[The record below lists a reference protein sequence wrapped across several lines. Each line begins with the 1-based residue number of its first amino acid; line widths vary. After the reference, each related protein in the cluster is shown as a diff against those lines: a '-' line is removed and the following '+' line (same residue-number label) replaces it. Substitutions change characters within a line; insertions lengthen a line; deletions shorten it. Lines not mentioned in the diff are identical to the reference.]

1 VQEHDDF
8 FNHYISYMAD
18 SAGEVPAF
26 FNRWS
31 LIAGVGALLGR
42 KYYFSHGNFQINPNI
57 YCMLIGSPGTRKS
70 SAIKLMKKF
79 MLAAGYD
86 KIAASKTTKEKFIM
100 DLAGIGEEGESS
112 ADTKSIL
119 EQNLWGDDEAPKED
133 AELFVMADE
142 FNNFFG
148 NGNIEFISLLG
159 ELWDYEGIYESRT
172 KNFKAVKVHNPT
184 ISILGG
190 NTPTNLATAFPPE
203 VIGQGF
209 FSRILLIYGE
219 PNGRR
224 IAFPTVPSAKQ
235 SAEIVE
241 YLRRISALSGGITLT
256 TEAQKLLE
264 RIYSEFSGF
273 LDVRFES
280 YSNRRFNHL
289 IKLCL
294 ITAAS
299 RLATKIERAD
309 VIYANT
315 VLVHTEH
322 LMPKALGE
330 FGKSRNSDISHRVI
344 TLLENAEG
352 LMNFKD
358 IWKHVSS
365 DLEKQSDLA
374 TMIQNLVSADK
385 IQNVRIEG
393 FSGFLIKR
401 NLRLEHNTEF
411 VNFDLLTPE
420 ERKLSV

>member
-1 VQEHDDF
+1 MQAHDDF

-31 LIAGVGALLGR
+31 LISGIGALLGR
-42 KYYFSHGNFQINPNI
+42 KYYLSHGNFQINPNI

-70 SAIKLMKKF
+70 SAIKLLKKF
-79 MLAAGYD
+79 ILAAGYD
-86 KIAASKTTKEKFIM
+86 KIAASKTTKEKFLM
-100 DLAGIGEEGESS
+100 DLAGIGEDDSP
-112 ADTKSIL
+112 ADAQSIL
-119 EQNLWGDDEAPKED
+119 DQNLWGDEPEIKED

-142 FNNFFG
+142 FNNFLG

-172 KNFKAVKVHNPT
+172 KNFKAVKVQNPT

-190 NTPTNLATAFPPE
+190 NTPTNLATGFPPE
-203 VIGQGF
+203 VFGQGF

-219 PNGRR
+219 PNGRK
-224 IAFPTVPSAKQ
+224 IAFPTVPSAAAA
-235 SAEIVE
+235 SEIIE
-241 YLRRISALSGGITLT
+241 YLRRIKALQGGVSLS
-256 TEAQKLLE
+256 ERAQKLLE
-264 RIYSEFSGF
+264 RIYTEYTGF
-273 LDVRFES
+273 PDVRFES

-289 IKLCL
+289 IKVCL

-299 RLATKIERAD
+299 RLSNKIERAD

-315 VLVHTEH
+315 VLVHAEH

-344 TLLENAEG
+344 TLLESADG
-352 LMNFKD
+352 LMTFKD

-365 DLEKQSDLA
+365 DLEKMQDLA
-374 TMIQNLVSADK
+374 TMLQNLVSADK
-385 IQNVRIEG
+385 IQNVKVG
-393 FSGFLIKR
+393 ATAGFLVKR
-401 NLRLEHNTEF
+401 LLKLEHNTEF

-420 ERKLSV
+420 ERKLSL

>member
-1 VQEHDDF
+1 MQAHDDF

-31 LIAGVGALLGR
+31 LISGIGALLGR
-42 KYYFSHGNFQINPNI
+42 KYYLSHGNFQINPNI

-70 SAIKLMKKF
+70 SAIKLLKKF

-86 KIAASKTTKEKFIM
+86 KIAASKTTKEKFLM
-100 DLAGIGEEGESS
+100 DLAGIGEDDSS
-112 ADTKSIL
+112 ADTQSIL
-119 EQNLWGDDEAPKED
+119 DQKLWGDDPEIKED

-148 NGNIEFISLLG
+148 NGNIEFLSLLG
-159 ELWDYEGIYESRT
+159 ELWDCDGIYESRT
-172 KNFKAVKVHNPT
+172 KNFKAVKVYNPT
-184 ISILGG
+184 VSILGG
-190 NTPTNLATAFPPE
+190 NTPTNLALAFPPE
-203 VIGQGF
+203 IIGQGF

-219 PNGRR
+219 PNGRK
-224 IAFPTVPSAKQ
+224 IAFPKVPSA
-235 SAEIVE
+235 AAAGEIVE
-241 YLRRISALSGGITLT
+241 YLRRIKALSGGVTLSD
-256 TEAQKLLE
+256 EAEKLLE
-264 RIYSEFSGF
+264 RIYTEITGF
-273 LDVRFES
+273 PDVRFES
-280 YSNRRFNHL
+280 YSTRRFNHL

-299 RLATKIERAD
+299 RLSNKIERGD

-330 FGKSRNSDISHRVI
+330 FGKSRNSDISHRII
-344 TLLENAEG
+344 TLLESADG
-352 LMNFKD
+352 LMTFKD

-365 DLEKQSDLA
+365 DLEKMQDLA
-374 TMIQNLVSADK
+374 TMLQNLVSADK
-385 IQNVRIEG
+385 IQNVKVG
-393 FSGFLIKR
+393 ATAGFLVKR
-401 NLRLEHNTEF
+401 LLKLEHNTEF

-420 ERKLSV
+420 ERKLSL

>member
-1 VQEHDDF
+1 MQAHDDF

-31 LIAGVGALLGR
+31 LISGIGALLGR
-42 KYYFSHGNFQINPNI
+42 KYYLSHGNFQINPNI

-70 SAIKLMKKF
+70 SAIKLLKKF
-79 MLAAGYD
+79 ILAAGYD
-86 KIAASKTTKEKFIM
+86 KIAASKTTKEKFLM
-100 DLAGIGEEGESS
+100 DLAGIGEDDSP
-112 ADTKSIL
+112 ADAQSIL
-119 EQNLWGDDEAPKED
+119 DQNLWGDEPEIKED

-142 FNNFFG
+142 FNNFLG

-172 KNFKAVKVHNPT
+172 KNFKAVKVQNPT

-190 NTPTNLATAFPPE
+190 NTPTNLATGFPPE
-203 VIGQGF
+203 VFGQGF

-219 PNGRR
+219 PNGRK
-224 IAFPTVPSAKQ
+224 IAFPTVPSAAAA
-235 SAEIVE
+235 SEIIE
-241 YLRRISALSGGITLT
+241 YLRRIKALHGGVSLS
-256 TEAQKLLE
+256 ERAQKLLE
-264 RIYSEFSGF
+264 RIYTEYTGF
-273 LDVRFES
+273 PDVRFES

-289 IKLCL
+289 IKVCL

-299 RLATKIERAD
+299 RLSNKIERAD

-315 VLVHTEH
+315 VLVHAEH

-344 TLLENAEG
+344 TLLESADG
-352 LMNFKD
+352 LMTFKD

-365 DLEKQSDLA
+365 DLEKMQDLA
-374 TMIQNLVSADK
+374 TMLQNLVSADK
-385 IQNVRIEG
+385 IQNVKVG
-393 FSGFLIKR
+393 ATAGFLVKR
-401 NLRLEHNTEF
+401 LLKLEHNTEF

-420 ERKLSV
+420 ERKLSL

>member
-1 VQEHDDF
+1 MQAHDDF

-31 LIAGVGALLGR
+31 LISGIGALLGR
-42 KYYFSHGNFQINPNI
+42 KYYLSHGNFQINPNI

-70 SAIKLMKKF
+70 SAIKLLKKF
-79 MLAAGYD
+79 ILAAGYD
-86 KIAASKTTKEKFIM
+86 KIAASKTTKEKFLM
-100 DLAGIGEEGESS
+100 DLAGIGEDDSP
-112 ADTKSIL
+112 ADAQSIL
-119 EQNLWGDDEAPKED
+119 DQNLWGAEPEIKED

-142 FNNFFG
+142 FNNFLG

-172 KNFKAVKVHNPT
+172 KNFKAVKVQNPT

-190 NTPTNLATAFPPE
+190 NTPTNLATGFPPE
-203 VIGQGF
+203 VFGQGF

-219 PNGRR
+219 PNGRK
-224 IAFPTVPSAKQ
+224 IAFPTVPSAAAA
-235 SAEIVE
+235 SEIIE
-241 YLRRISALSGGITLT
+241 YLRRIKALHGGVSLS
-256 TEAQKLLE
+256 ERAQKLLE
-264 RIYSEFSGF
+264 RIYTEYTGF
-273 LDVRFES
+273 PDVRFES

-289 IKLCL
+289 IKVCL

-299 RLATKIERAD
+299 RLSNKIERAD

-315 VLVHTEH
+315 VLVHAEH

-344 TLLENAEG
+344 TLLESADG
-352 LMNFKD
+352 LMTFKD

-365 DLEKQSDLA
+365 DLEKMQDLA
-374 TMIQNLVSADK
+374 TMLQNLVSADK
-385 IQNVRIEG
+385 IQNVKVG
-393 FSGFLIKR
+393 ATAGFLVKR
-401 NLRLEHNTEF
+401 LLKLEHNTEF

-420 ERKLSV
+420 ERKLSL

>member
-1 VQEHDDF
+1 MQAHDDF

-31 LIAGVGALLGR
+31 LISGIGALLGR
-42 KYYFSHGNFQINPNI
+42 KYYLSHGNFQINPNI

-70 SAIKLMKKF
+70 SAIKLLKKF
-79 MLAAGYD
+79 ILAAGYD
-86 KIAASKTTKEKFIM
+86 KIAASKTTKEKFLM
-100 DLAGIGEEGESS
+100 DLAGIGEDDSP
-112 ADTKSIL
+112 ADAQSIL
-119 EQNLWGDDEAPKED
+119 DQNLWGDEPEIKED

-148 NGNIEFISLLG
+148 NGNIEFLSLLG
-159 ELWDYEGIYESRT
+159 ELWDCDGIYESRT
-172 KNFKAVKVHNPT
+172 KNFKAVKVQNPT

-190 NTPTNLATAFPPE
+190 NTPTNLATGFPPE
-203 VIGQGF
+203 VFGQGF

-219 PNGRR
+219 PNGRK
-224 IAFPTVPSAKQ
+224 IAFPTVPSAAAA
-235 SAEIVE
+235 SEIIE
-241 YLRRISALSGGITLT
+241 YLRRIKALHGGVSLS
-256 TEAQKLLE
+256 ERAQKLLE
-264 RIYSEFSGF
+264 RIYTEYTGF
-273 LDVRFES
+273 PDVRFES

-289 IKLCL
+289 IKVCL

-299 RLATKIERAD
+299 RLSNKIERAD

-315 VLVHTEH
+315 VLVHAEH

-344 TLLENAEG
+344 TLLESADG
-352 LMNFKD
+352 LMTFKD

-365 DLEKQSDLA
+365 DLEKMQDLA
-374 TMIQNLVSADK
+374 TMLQNLVSADK
-385 IQNVRIEG
+385 IQNVKVG
-393 FSGFLIKR
+393 ATAGFLVKR
-401 NLRLEHNTEF
+401 LLKLEHNTEF

-420 ERKLSV
+420 ERKLSL

>member
-1 VQEHDDF
+1 MQAHDDF

-31 LIAGVGALLGR
+31 LISGIGALLGR
-42 KYYFSHGNFQINPNI
+42 KYYLSHGNFQINPNI

-70 SAIKLMKKF
+70 SAIKLLKKF

-86 KIAASKTTKEKFIM
+86 KIAASKTTKEKFLM
-100 DLAGIGEEGESS
+100 DLAGIGEDDSS
-112 ADTKSIL
+112 ADTQSIL
-119 EQNLWGDDEAPKED
+119 DQNLWGDEPEIKED

-142 FNNFFG
+142 FNNFLG

-172 KNFKAVKVHNPT
+172 KNFKAVKVQNPT

-190 NTPTNLATAFPPE
+190 NTPTNLATGFPPE
-203 VIGQGF
+203 VFGQGF

-219 PNGRR
+219 PNGRK
-224 IAFPTVPSAKQ
+224 IAFPTVPSAAAA
-235 SAEIVE
+235 SEIIE
-241 YLRRISALSGGITLT
+241 YLRRIKALQGGVSLS
-256 TEAQKLLE
+256 ERAQKLLE
-264 RIYSEFSGF
+264 RIYTEYTGF
-273 LDVRFES
+273 PDVRFES

-289 IKLCL
+289 IKVCL

-299 RLATKIERAD
+299 RLSNKIERAD

-315 VLVHTEH
+315 VLVHAEH

-344 TLLENAEG
+344 TLLESADG
-352 LMNFKD
+352 LMTFKD

-365 DLEKQSDLA
+365 DLEKMQDLA
-374 TMIQNLVSADK
+374 TMLQNLVSADK
-385 IQNVRIEG
+385 IQNVKVG
-393 FSGFLIKR
+393 ATAGFLVKR
-401 NLRLEHNTEF
+401 LLKLEHNTEF

-420 ERKLSV
+420 ERKLSL

>member
-1 VQEHDDF
+1 MQAHDDF

-31 LIAGVGALLGR
+31 LISGIGALLGR
-42 KYYFSHGNFQINPNI
+42 KYYLSHGNFQINPNI

-70 SAIKLMKKF
+70 SAIKLLKKF
-79 MLAAGYD
+79 ILAAGYD
-86 KIAASKTTKEKFIM
+86 KIAASKTTKEKFLM
-100 DLAGIGEEGESS
+100 DLAGIGEDDSS
-112 ADTKSIL
+112 ADAQSIL
-119 EQNLWGDDEAPKED
+119 DQNLWGDEPEIKED

-142 FNNFFG
+142 FNNFLG

-172 KNFKAVKVHNPT
+172 KNFKAVKVQNPT

-190 NTPTNLATAFPPE
+190 NTPTNLATGFPPE
-203 VIGQGF
+203 VFGQGF

-219 PNGRR
+219 PNGRK
-224 IAFPTVPSAKQ
+224 IAFPTVPSAAAA
-235 SAEIVE
+235 SEIIE
-241 YLRRISALSGGITLT
+241 YLRRIKALHGGVSLS
-256 TEAQKLLE
+256 ERAQKLLE
-264 RIYSEFSGF
+264 RIYTEYTGF
-273 LDVRFES
+273 PDVRFES

-289 IKLCL
+289 IKVCL

-299 RLATKIERAD
+299 RLSNKIERAD

-315 VLVHTEH
+315 VLVHAEH

-344 TLLENAEG
+344 TLLESADG
-352 LMNFKD
+352 LMTFKD

-365 DLEKQSDLA
+365 DLEKMQDLA
-374 TMIQNLVSADK
+374 TMLQNLVSADK
-385 IQNVRIEG
+385 IQNVKVG
-393 FSGFLIKR
+393 ATAGFLVKR
-401 NLRLEHNTEF
+401 LLKLEHNTEF

-420 ERKLSV
+420 ERKLSL

>member
-1 VQEHDDF
+1 
-8 FNHYISYMAD
+8 MAD

-31 LIAGVGALLGR
+31 LIAGIGALLGR

-86 KIAASKTTKEKFIM
+86 KIAASKTTKEKFVM
-100 DLAGIGEEGESS
+100 DLAGIGEEDSS
-112 ADTKSIL
+112 GDTQSIL
-119 EQNLWGDDEAPKED
+119 DQNLWGDDDSTKED

-159 ELWDYEGIYESRT
+159 ELWDYEGVYESRT

-203 VIGQGF
+203 IIGQGF

-224 IAFPTVPSAKQ
+224 IAFPTVPSA
-235 SAEIVE
+235 SAAAEIVE
-241 YLRRISALSGGITLT
+241 YLRRIAALSGGVTLT
-256 TEAQKLLE
+256 GESQKLLE
-264 RIYSEFSGF
+264 RIYSEHTGF
-273 LDVRFES
+273 PDVRFES

-289 IKLCL
+289 IKICL

-299 RLATKIERAD
+299 RLSNKIERAD

-344 TLLENAEG
+344 TLLESADTV
-352 LMNFKD
+352 LTFKD

-365 DLEKQSDLA
+365 DLEKMQDLA

-385 IQNVRIEG
+385 IQNVKVG
-393 FSGFLIKR
+393 DTAGFLVKR
-401 NLRLEHNTEF
+401 TLRLEHNSEF

-420 ERKLSV
+420 ERKLSI

>member
-1 VQEHDDF
+1 MQAHDDF

-31 LIAGVGALLGR
+31 LISGIGALLGR
-42 KYYFSHGNFQINPNI
+42 KYYLSHGNFQINPNI

-70 SAIKLMKKF
+70 SAIKLLKKF
-79 MLAAGYD
+79 ILAAGYD
-86 KIAASKTTKEKFIM
+86 KIAASKTTKEKFLM
-100 DLAGIGEEGESS
+100 DLAGIGEDDSS
-112 ADTKSIL
+112 TDTQSIL
-119 EQNLWGDDEAPKED
+119 DQNLWGDEPEIKED

-142 FNNFFG
+142 FNNFLG

-159 ELWDYEGIYESRT
+159 ELWDCDGIYESRT
-172 KNFKAVKVHNPT
+172 KNFKAVKVQNPT

-190 NTPTNLATAFPPE
+190 NTPTNLATGFPPE
-203 VIGQGF
+203 VFGQGF

-219 PNGRR
+219 PNGRK
-224 IAFPTVPSAKQ
+224 IAFPTVPSAAAA
-235 SAEIVE
+235 SEIIE
-241 YLRRISALSGGITLT
+241 YLRRIKALHGGVSLS
-256 TEAQKLLE
+256 ERAQKLLE
-264 RIYSEFSGF
+264 RIYTEYTGF
-273 LDVRFES
+273 PDVRFES

-289 IKLCL
+289 IKVCL

-299 RLATKIERAD
+299 RLSNKIERAD

-315 VLVHTEH
+315 VLVHAEH

-344 TLLENAEG
+344 TLLESADG
-352 LMNFKD
+352 LMTFKD

-365 DLEKQSDLA
+365 DLEKMQDLA
-374 TMIQNLVSADK
+374 TMLQNLVSADK
-385 IQNVRIEG
+385 IQNVKVG
-393 FSGFLIKR
+393 ATAGFLVKR
-401 NLRLEHNTEF
+401 LLKLEHNTEF

-420 ERKLSV
+420 ERKLSL

>member
-1 VQEHDDF
+1 MQAHDDF

-31 LIAGVGALLGR
+31 LISGIGALLGR
-42 KYYFSHGNFQINPNI
+42 KYYLSHGNFQINPNI

-70 SAIKLMKKF
+70 SAIKLLKKF

-86 KIAASKTTKEKFIM
+86 KIAASKTTKEKFLM
-100 DLAGIGEEGESS
+100 DLAGIGEDDSP
-112 ADTKSIL
+112 ADTQSIL
-119 EQNLWGDDEAPKED
+119 DQNLWGDEPEIKED

-142 FNNFFG
+142 FNNFLG

-172 KNFKAVKVHNPT
+172 KNFKAVKVQNPT

-190 NTPTNLATAFPPE
+190 NTPTNLATGFPPE
-203 VIGQGF
+203 VFGQGF

-219 PNGRR
+219 PNGRK
-224 IAFPTVPSAKQ
+224 IAFPTVPSAAAA
-235 SAEIVE
+235 SEIIE
-241 YLRRISALSGGITLT
+241 YLRRIKALQGGVSLS
-256 TEAQKLLE
+256 ERAQKLLE
-264 RIYSEFSGF
+264 RIYTEYTGF
-273 LDVRFES
+273 PDVRFES

-289 IKLCL
+289 IKVCL

-299 RLATKIERAD
+299 RLSNKIERAD

-315 VLVHTEH
+315 VLVHAEH

-344 TLLENAEG
+344 TLLESADG
-352 LMNFKD
+352 LMTFKD

-365 DLEKQSDLA
+365 DLEKMQDLA
-374 TMIQNLVSADK
+374 TMLQNLVSADK
-385 IQNVRIEG
+385 IQNVKVG
-393 FSGFLIKR
+393 ATAGFLVKR
-401 NLRLEHNTEF
+401 LLKLEHNTEF

-420 ERKLSV
+420 ERKLSL

>member
-1 VQEHDDF
+1 MQAHDDF

-31 LIAGVGALLGR
+31 LISGIGALLGR
-42 KYYFSHGNFQINPNI
+42 KYYLSHGNFQINPNI

-70 SAIKLMKKF
+70 SAIKLLKKF

-86 KIAASKTTKEKFIM
+86 KIAASKTTKEKFLM
-100 DLAGIGEEGESS
+100 DLAGIGEDDSS
-112 ADTKSIL
+112 ADTQSIL
-119 EQNLWGDDEAPKED
+119 DQKLWGDDPEIKED

-142 FNNFFG
+142 FNNFLG

-172 KNFKAVKVHNPT
+172 KNFKAVKVQNPT

-190 NTPTNLATAFPPE
+190 NTPTNLATGFPPE
-203 VIGQGF
+203 VFGQGF

-219 PNGRR
+219 PNGRK
-224 IAFPTVPSAKQ
+224 IAFPTVPSAAAA
-235 SAEIVE
+235 SEIIE
-241 YLRRISALSGGITLT
+241 YLRRIKSLHGGVSLS
-256 TEAQKLLE
+256 ERAQRLLE
-264 RIYSEFSGF
+264 RIYTEYTGF
-273 LDVRFES
+273 PDVRFES

-289 IKLCL
+289 IKVCL

-299 RLATKIERAD
+299 RLSNKIERAD

-315 VLVHTEH
+315 VLVHAEH

-344 TLLENAEG
+344 TLLESADG
-352 LMNFKD
+352 LMTFKD

-365 DLEKQSDLA
+365 DLEKMQDLA
-374 TMIQNLVSADK
+374 TMLQHLVSAAK
-385 IQNVRIEG
+385 IQNVKVG
-393 FSGFLIKR
+393 ATAGFLVKR
-401 NLRLEHNTEF
+401 LLKLEHNTEF

-420 ERKLSV
+420 ERKLSL

>member
-1 VQEHDDF
+1 MQEHDDF

-31 LIAGVGALLGR
+31 LIAGIGALLGR

-79 MLAAGYD
+79 MLAAGYN
-86 KIAASKTTKEKFIM
+86 KIAASKTTKEKFVM
-100 DLAGIGEEGESS
+100 DLAGIGEESDEPS
-112 ADTKSIL
+112 SIL
-119 EQNLWGDDEAPKED
+119 EQNLWGDDDSTKED

-159 ELWDYEGIYESRT
+159 ELWDYEGVYESRT
-172 KNFKAVKVHNPT
+172 KNFKAVKVNNPT

-203 VIGQGF
+203 IIGQGF

-219 PNGRR
+219 PNGKR

-235 SAEIVE
+235 SAEIIE
-241 YLRRISALSGGITLT
+241 YLKRIATLSGGVTLT
-256 TEAQKLLE
+256 PESEGLLK
-264 RIYSEFSGF
+264 RIYEADIR
-273 LDVRFES
+273 LPDVRFES
-280 YSNRRFNHL
+280 YSTRRFNHL
-289 IKLCL
+289 IKICL

-299 RLATKIERAD
+299 RLSNKIERHD

-344 TLLENAEG
+344 TLLEAADG
-352 LMNFKD
+352 LMTFKD

-365 DLEKQSDLA
+365 DLEKMQDLA

-385 IQNVRIEG
+385 IQSVKVG
-393 FSGFLIKR
+393 DQSGFLVKR
-401 NLRLEHNTEF
+401 TLRLEHNSEF

>member
-1 VQEHDDF
+1 MQDHDDF
-8 FNHYISYMAD
+8 FNHYISFMAD
-18 SAGEVPAF
+18 TAGEVPAF

-31 LIAGVGALLGR
+31 MIAGIGALLGR
-42 KYYFSHGNFQINPNI
+42 RYFFSHGNFQINPNI

-70 SAIKLMKKF
+70 SSIKLMKKF
-79 MLAAGYD
+79 MLAAGYN

-100 DLAGIGEEGESS
+100 DLAGIGEEEETT
-112 ADTKSIL
+112 DIL
-119 EQNLWGDDEAPKED
+119 SQNLWGADTQDD
-133 AELFVMADE
+133 AEVFVMADE

-172 KNFKAVKVHNPT
+172 KNFKAVKVNNPT
-184 ISILGG
+184 VSILGG

-203 VIGQGF
+203 IIGQGF

-224 IAFPTVPSAKQ
+224 IAFPKVPSASA

-241 YLRRISALSGGITLT
+241 YLRRIASLAGPVRCSQESEI
-256 TEAQKLLE
+256 LLE
-264 RIYSEFSGF
+264 KIYSEYTGFS
-273 LDVRFES
+273 DVRFES

-294 ITAAS
+294 ISAAV
-299 RLATKIERAD
+299 RLSTTIEPCD

-330 FGKSRNSDISHRVI
+330 FGKSRNSDVSHRII
-344 TLLENAEG
+344 TLLESADSI
-352 LMNFKD
+352 LTFKD

-365 DLEKQSDLA
+365 DLDKMQDLG
-374 TMIQNLVSADK
+374 TLIQNLISADK
-385 IQNVRIEG
+385 VQNVRTNDGEAG
-393 FSGFLIKR
+393 LLIKR
-401 NLRLEHNTEF
+401 TLKIEHNTEF
-411 VNFDLLTPE
+411 VNFDLLTPD
-420 ERKLSV
+420 ERKLSI

>member
-1 VQEHDDF
+1 MQEHDDF

-31 LIAGVGALLGR
+31 LIAGIGALLGR

-86 KIAASKTTKEKFIM
+86 KIAASKTTKEKFVM
-100 DLAGIGEEGESS
+100 DLAGIGEEDGPQ
-112 ADTKSIL
+112 DTQSIL
-119 EQNLWGDDEAPKED
+119 DQNLWGNDEETKED

-159 ELWDYEGIYESRT
+159 ELWDYEGVYESRT

-203 VIGQGF
+203 IIGQGF

-224 IAFPTVPSAKQ
+224 IAFPTVPSA
-235 SAEIVE
+235 SAAAEIVE
-241 YLRRISALSGGITLT
+241 YLRRIAALSGGVTLT
-256 TEAQKLLE
+256 GESQKLLE
-264 RIYSEFSGF
+264 RIYSEHTGF
-273 LDVRFES
+273 PDVRFES

-289 IKLCL
+289 IKICL

-299 RLATKIERAD
+299 RLSNKIERDD

-344 TLLENAEG
+344 TLLESADTV
-352 LMNFKD
+352 LTFKD

-365 DLEKQSDLA
+365 DLEKMQDLA

-385 IQNVRIEG
+385 IQNVKVG
-393 FSGFLIKR
+393 DTAGFLVKR
-401 NLRLEHNTEF
+401 TLRLEHNSEF

-420 ERKLSV
+420 ERKLSI

>member
-1 VQEHDDF
+1 MQAHDDF

-31 LIAGVGALLGR
+31 LISGIGALLGR
-42 KYYFSHGNFQINPNI
+42 KYYLSHGNFQINPNI

-70 SAIKLMKKF
+70 SAIKLLKKF
-79 MLAAGYD
+79 ILAAGYD
-86 KIAASKTTKEKFIM
+86 KIAASKTTKEKFLM
-100 DLAGIGEEGESS
+100 DLAGIGEDDSP
-112 ADTKSIL
+112 ADTQSIL
-119 EQNLWGDDEAPKED
+119 DQNLWGDEPEIKED

-142 FNNFFG
+142 FNNFLG

-172 KNFKAVKVHNPT
+172 KNFKAVKVQNPT

-190 NTPTNLATAFPPE
+190 NTPTNLATGFPPE
-203 VIGQGF
+203 VFGQGF

-219 PNGRR
+219 PNGRK
-224 IAFPTVPSAKQ
+224 IAFPTVPSAAAA
-235 SAEIVE
+235 SEIIE
-241 YLRRISALSGGITLT
+241 YLRRIKALHGGVSLS
-256 TEAQKLLE
+256 ERAQKLLE
-264 RIYSEFSGF
+264 RIYTEYTGF
-273 LDVRFES
+273 PDVRFES

-289 IKLCL
+289 IKVCL

-299 RLATKIERAD
+299 RLSNKIERAD

-315 VLVHTEH
+315 VLVHAEH

-344 TLLENAEG
+344 TLLESADG
-352 LMNFKD
+352 LMTFKD

-365 DLEKQSDLA
+365 DLEKMQDLA
-374 TMIQNLVSADK
+374 TMLQNLVSADK
-385 IQNVRIEG
+385 IQNVKVG
-393 FSGFLIKR
+393 ATAGFLVKR
-401 NLRLEHNTEF
+401 LLKLEHNTEF

-420 ERKLSV
+420 ERKLSL

>member
-1 VQEHDDF
+1 MQAHDDF

-31 LIAGVGALLGR
+31 LISGIGALLGR
-42 KYYFSHGNFQINPNI
+42 KYYLSHGNFQINPNI

-70 SAIKLMKKF
+70 SAIKLLKKF
-79 MLAAGYD
+79 ILAAGYD
-86 KIAASKTTKEKFIM
+86 KIAASKTTKEKFLM
-100 DLAGIGEEGESS
+100 DLAGIGEDDSS
-112 ADTKSIL
+112 ADTQSIL
-119 EQNLWGDDEAPKED
+119 DQNLWGDEPEIKED

-142 FNNFFG
+142 FNNFLG

-172 KNFKAVKVHNPT
+172 KNFKAVKVQNPT

-190 NTPTNLATAFPPE
+190 NTPTNLATGFPPE
-203 VIGQGF
+203 VFGQGF

-219 PNGRR
+219 PNGRK
-224 IAFPTVPSAKQ
+224 IAFPTVPSAAAA
-235 SAEIVE
+235 SEIIE
-241 YLRRISALSGGITLT
+241 YLRRIKALQGGVSLS
-256 TEAQKLLE
+256 ERAQKLLE
-264 RIYSEFSGF
+264 RIYTEYTGF
-273 LDVRFES
+273 PDVRFES

-289 IKLCL
+289 IKVCL

-299 RLATKIERAD
+299 RLSNKIERAD

-315 VLVHTEH
+315 VLVHAEH

-344 TLLENAEG
+344 TLLESADG
-352 LMNFKD
+352 LMTFKD

-365 DLEKQSDLA
+365 DLEKMQDLA
-374 TMIQNLVSADK
+374 TMLQNLVSADK
-385 IQNVRIEG
+385 IQNVKVG
-393 FSGFLIKR
+393 ATAGFLVKR
-401 NLRLEHNTEF
+401 LLKLEHNTEF

-420 ERKLSV
+420 ERKLSL

>member
-1 VQEHDDF
+1 MQAHDDF

-31 LIAGVGALLGR
+31 LISGIGALLGR
-42 KYYFSHGNFQINPNI
+42 KYYLSHGNFQINPNI

-70 SAIKLMKKF
+70 SAIKLLKKF
-79 MLAAGYD
+79 ILAAGYD
-86 KIAASKTTKEKFIM
+86 KIAASKTTKEKFLM
-100 DLAGIGEEGESS
+100 DLAGIGEDDSS
-112 ADTKSIL
+112 TDTQSIL
-119 EQNLWGDDEAPKED
+119 DQNLWGDEPEIKED

-148 NGNIEFISLLG
+148 NGNIEFLSLLG
-159 ELWDYEGIYESRT
+159 ELWDCDGIYESRT
-172 KNFKAVKVHNPT
+172 KNFKAVKVQNPT

-190 NTPTNLATAFPPE
+190 NTPTNLATGFPPE
-203 VIGQGF
+203 VFGQGF

-219 PNGRR
+219 PNGRK
-224 IAFPTVPSAKQ
+224 IAFPTVPSAAAA
-235 SAEIVE
+235 SEIIE
-241 YLRRISALSGGITLT
+241 YLRRIKALHGGVSLS
-256 TEAQKLLE
+256 ERAQKLLE
-264 RIYSEFSGF
+264 RIYTEYTGF
-273 LDVRFES
+273 PDVRFES

-289 IKLCL
+289 IKVCL

-299 RLATKIERAD
+299 RLSNKIERAD

-315 VLVHTEH
+315 VLVHAEH

-344 TLLENAEG
+344 TLLESADG
-352 LMNFKD
+352 LMTFKD

-365 DLEKQSDLA
+365 DLEKMQDLA
-374 TMIQNLVSADK
+374 TMLQNLVSADK
-385 IQNVRIEG
+385 IQNVKVG
-393 FSGFLIKR
+393 ATAGFLVKR
-401 NLRLEHNTEF
+401 LLKLEHNTEF

-420 ERKLSV
+420 ERKLSL

>member
-1 VQEHDDF
+1 MQEHDDF

-31 LIAGVGALLGR
+31 LIAGIGALLGR

-86 KIAASKTTKEKFIM
+86 KIAASKTTKEKFVM
-100 DLAGIGEEGESS
+100 DLAGIGEEDSS
-112 ADTKSIL
+112 GDTQSIL
-119 EQNLWGDDEAPKED
+119 DQNLWGDDDSTKED

-159 ELWDYEGIYESRT
+159 ELWDYEGVYESRT

-203 VIGQGF
+203 IIGQGF

-224 IAFPTVPSAKQ
+224 IAFPTVPSA
-235 SAEIVE
+235 SAAAEIVE
-241 YLRRISALSGGITLT
+241 YLRRIAALSGGVTLT
-256 TEAQKLLE
+256 GESQKLLE
-264 RIYSEFSGF
+264 RIYSEHTGF
-273 LDVRFES
+273 PDVRFES

-289 IKLCL
+289 IKICL

-299 RLATKIERAD
+299 RLSNKIERAD

-344 TLLENAEG
+344 TLLESADTV
-352 LMNFKD
+352 LTFKD

-365 DLEKQSDLA
+365 DLEKMQDLA

-385 IQNVRIEG
+385 IQNVKVG
-393 FSGFLIKR
+393 DTAGFLVKR
-401 NLRLEHNTEF
+401 TLRLEHNSEF

-420 ERKLSV
+420 ERKLSI